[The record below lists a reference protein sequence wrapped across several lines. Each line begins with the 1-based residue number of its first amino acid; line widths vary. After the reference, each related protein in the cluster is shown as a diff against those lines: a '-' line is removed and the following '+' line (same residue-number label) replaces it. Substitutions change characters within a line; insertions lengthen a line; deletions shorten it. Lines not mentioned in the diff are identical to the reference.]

1 MSEFVGYFPP
11 PKEPVRR
18 DVELPQWDVLS
29 MEQMAKAREKLGDE
43 EFDLF
48 YTVRTESDRTR
59 RIRARNILVERYIP
73 FGVFLLKNN
82 LERLGGRMNEDLRQ
96 TMAMT
101 LVKAIDS
108 FDLAEGVTFRHFYQS
123 SWFLQIK
130 NIGDRGTLV
139 PIDYR
144 VLGRAQEYLALQ
156 REGLNGDQAV
166 DELIN
171 RYGKK
176 AKALS
181 AQDAASVMRY
191 RVQSLTPDRTD
202 EDERRRFVSLE
213 ADVTAAHPYKNPE
226 DILADDRE
234 YEEFQSDAKKLILF
248 IQTKLGFTEKQLF
261 VFSRRSMLSFLFGEK
276 IYTLD
281 EIAEEMAEDGQPPK
295 SHQSIDSKIKDY
307 TKKLEASVTV
317 QAFCKKYNISIKQ
330 IASIPPSDMR

>member
-11 PKEPVRR
+11 PKELIRR

-48 YTVRTESDRTR
+48 YTVRTEPDRAR

-73 FGVFLLKNN
+73 FGMFLLKNN
-82 LERLGGRMNEDLRQ
+82 LERLGGRMNEDLKQ

-108 FDLAEGVTFRHFYQS
+108 FDLAEGTTFRYFYQS

-144 VLGRAQEYLALQ
+144 IRGRAQEYLALQ
-156 REGLNGDQAV
+156 EEGLNGGQAIA
-166 DELIN
+166 ELKR
-171 RYGKK
+171 RYGNR

-181 AQDAASVMRY
+181 VKDAASVMRY

-202 EDERRRFVSLE
+202 EDERRRFSSLE
-213 ADVTAAHPYKNPE
+213 ADVTAASPHEDPE
-226 DILADDRE
+226 DILDADRE
-234 YEEFQSDAKKLILF
+234 YEEFQSDAKKLVLF
-248 IQTKLGFTEKQLF
+248 IQTKLGFTEKQWF
-261 VFSRRSMLSFLFGEK
+261 VFSRRSILSFLSGEK

-281 EIAEEMAEDGQPPK
+281 EIAEAMAEDGQPPK

-317 QAFCKKYNISIKQ
+317 QAFCKKYNLSIRQ